1 MKNNNV
7 TLGLLGGIAVGTALG
22 ILFAPAKGCDTRKKI
37 VDKSSDLKGTLK
49 DSTGKLSEKITQTLS
64 HLKSD
69 SQQLLGNAAEI
80 LKDEKSNFANLKDIN
95 KSTI

>member
-37 VDKSSDLKGTLK
+37 ADKGADLKDTLK
-49 DSTGKLSEKITQTLS
+49 DTTGKLSEKIAQTIS
-64 HLKSD
+64 HLKKD
-69 SQQLLGNAAEI
+69 SEQLFGNAANI
-80 LKDEKSNFANLKDIN
+80 LQEEKSNLENLKDIN